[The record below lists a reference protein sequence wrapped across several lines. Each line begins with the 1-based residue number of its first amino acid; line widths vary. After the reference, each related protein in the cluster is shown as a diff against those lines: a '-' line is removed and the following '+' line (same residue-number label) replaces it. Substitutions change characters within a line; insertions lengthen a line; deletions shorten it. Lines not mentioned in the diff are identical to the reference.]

1 MGMRA
6 SEFRTSGESPG
17 SAGAS
22 VAAEY
27 AHPSAGHLENRLE
40 FETLISELSTRFIN
54 LPPGE
59 VDREIEDA
67 MGRVCEVLGIDRAM
81 LWQWSNE
88 VPDLAVPT
96 HSFPRQDS
104 RQLLESMR
112 QQDYPWARR
121 ELLAGRRVVVSSVE
135 AMPPEYDVDRDTC
148 RRLGIKSGLAFPLSV
163 GGEPPVGVL
172 GLNDLKA
179 PRDWPDALVNRLELV
194 AQVFANALA
203 RKRYELNLRETEAR
217 LGAAADLAG
226 LAFYEC
232 NFDENLLYCDA
243 RLRDICGIP
252 PDRSQGLSALEFW
265 KEHLHPAERER
276 LWSVGRQLHD
286 GTLDRVSIEYR
297 YLHPVRGETWIHH
310 LAGARTRDATGR
322 QVRTFGILRDVT
334 QRKQS
339 EDELRGLSRQLI
351 RAHEEERALLARE
364 LHDDLT
370 QRLAVLAI
378 DVGRAELGRLDE
390 AQAETMRAV
399 REGLIR
405 LSEDVHS
412 LAYQLHPSVLD
423 ELGLAEALRT
433 ECERLGR
440 QNVVSLSVRLDP
452 LPEGIGKDAALCLFR
467 VAQEAL
473 HNVVRHAQARTATV
487 ALEQADGGL
496 RLAVRDDGIGFDT
509 ATWRTGRSLGLASM
523 RERVRLVDGTL
534 DIESAPGR
542 GTTITVWVPAKESSP

>member
-399 REGLIR
+399 REGLVS

-440 QNVVSLSVRLDP
+440 QSEVSLSVRLDP

-473 HNVVRHAQARTATV
+473 HNVVRHAHARTATV

>member
-440 QNVVSLSVRLDP
+440 QSEVSLSVRLDP

-473 HNVVRHAQARTATV
+473 HNVVRHAHARTATV